1 VLKGVKWSELNAVTA
16 TTMKIAST
24 VSLTPTMIA
33 FARALSRT
41 PTIRSH
47 VIAMTIATATRL
59 KVPPSSGES
68 AIASGILKPNVTS
81 RNSLRFA
88 PQPTATAATET
99 PYSRIRSQPMI
110 HATSSPS
117 VA

>member
-1 VLKGVKWSELNAVTA
+1 
-16 TTMKIAST
+16 
-24 VSLTPTMIA
+24 MIA
-33 FARALSRT
+33 LARALSRT
-41 PTIRSH
+41 PTISSH
-47 VIAMTIATATRL
+47 VIDITTATATRL
-59 KVPPSSGES
+59 TTPPGSEGETE
-68 AIASGILKPNVTS
+68 IESGILKPNVMS